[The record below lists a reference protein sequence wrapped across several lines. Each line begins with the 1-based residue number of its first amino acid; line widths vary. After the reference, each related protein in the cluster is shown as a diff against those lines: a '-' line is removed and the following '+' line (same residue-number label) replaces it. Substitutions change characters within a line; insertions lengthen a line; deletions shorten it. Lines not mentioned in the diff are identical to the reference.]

1 VYLAL
6 GDRTQIVMFKSAQF
20 GDIMET
26 SCQRCNAR
34 YHITDEQLNMAVGK
48 VRCGECGEVFN
59 ALSSLKTCADSTTE
73 KNQYQSTSPQEVL
86 SPSSELSLHE
96 AMYGEEK
103 NSFAF
108 FYPLLWL
115 IGILLLLVMTTTQA
129 FYYQRYEL
137 IGSAQYQQK
146 ILTLC
151 RFVPCAN
158 SLFSSSHQIKLL
170 DRNVFTHPVKLNAL
184 MMTGSFVN
192 EAPFPQKPPKLLVSL
207 FDIQG
212 NLIANRQFVSE
223 EYLHS
228 NRQISALKSN
238 EPIQFRLEVLDPGT
252 EALTYEF
259 EFISTK
265 TPF

>member
-1 VYLAL
+1 
-6 GDRTQIVMFKSAQF
+6 
-20 GDIMET
+20 
-26 SCQRCNAR
+26 
-34 YHITDEQLNMAVGK
+34 
-48 VRCGECGEVFN
+48 
-59 ALSSLKTCADSTTE
+59 
-73 KNQYQSTSPQEVL
+73 
-86 SPSSELSLHE
+86 
-96 AMYGEEK
+96 MYGEEK